1 MIQLW
6 ARSKAKGKVQIRS
19 ATRTDGT
26 LLDSEKD
33 ITESFNNYFTSVFM
47 REDQTRHT
55 ESTSAITSEGDA
67 VLSDLNI
74 DIDTVIKA
82 LSKLRP
88 DKYGPRQ
95 SITKVVNRDA
105 KGDCISATIVI

>member
-1 MIQLW
+1 LIQLW

-55 ESTSAITSEGDA
+55 ESTSAITREGDA

-74 DIDTVIKA
+74 DMDAVIKS
-82 LSKLRP
+82 LSKLGH
-88 DKYGPRQ
+88 GPRQ

-105 KGDCISATIVI
+105 KGDCVSATTVI